1 MMTNKDNSP
10 QTLFIVKKREFAQ
23 EDFTALHAV
32 TRQAEQA
39 LQALKVQKNSQ
50 SDMKPEGSA
59 G

>member
-1 MMTNKDNSP
+1 MMTNKANSP
-10 QTLFIVKKREFAQ
+10 QALFIVKKREYAQ

-39 LQALKVQKNSQ
+39 LQALKLQKNNQ
-50 SDMKPEGSA
+50 SEMKPKGSV